1 LKSDE
6 FEIQVRLIELDKNL
20 KELEQIARDL
30 ASSNSNRALL
40 LERELALRESN
51 VILRRE
57 LAALRQP

>member
-1 LKSDE
+1 MKSDE